1 MRSYCSV
8 SAEGTK
14 QTYSLPT
21 PENGG
26 LQYLKFMLQQGYYM
40 CKLYLKDAYFS
51 VSLSKESAQ
60 MIHSRWSGNL
70 HEFLCLCFG
79 LDLAQR
85 IFT

>member
-1 MRSYCSV
+1 M
-8 SAEGTK
+8 E
-14 QTYSLPT
+14 
-21 PENGG
+21 G

-60 MIHSRWSGNL
+60 MIHSQWSGNL
-70 HEFLCLCFG
+70 HEFLRLCFG